1 VTCHNL
7 EKLKFINL
15 LEIDSTNNY
24 IKKNHDNLKNSYPI
38 AVFSKKQTRGRG
50 RDDRV
55 WYSQSDKGLYCS
67 FGVSIKNIN
76 NLNLLSLIIGIAVSE
91 FLSELTGESYN
102 LKWPNDI
109 LFEKKKIAGILIEN
123 IINGENVISIIGI
136 GVNINN
142 EINDFPNIL
151 REKVTSLKMIKNNY
165 YEINKIKKILINH
178 IFKWLEVL
186 EATHIDMIYNKYQ
199 ELTEVFINK
208 KISFHNKDKIINGI
222 YRGIEK
228 NGGIIIEDDMGQ
240 KQTFFSGEII

>member
-7 EKLKFINL
+7 KKLKLINL

-24 IKKNHDNLKNSYPI
+24 IKKNHDKLKKSYPI
-38 AVFSKKQTRGRG
+38 AVFSKRQTRGRG

-55 WYSQSDKGLYCS
+55 WYSNADKGLYCS

-76 NLNLLSLIIGIAVSE
+76 NLNLLSLVIGIAVSE
-91 FLSELTGESYN
+91 FLSKLTEKKYN

-123 IINGENVISIIGI
+123 IINGEEVISIIGI
-136 GVNINN
+136 GININN
-142 EINDFPNIL
+142 ELDNFPNIL
-151 REKVTSLKMIKNNY
+151 RRKTTSLKIIENNY
-165 YEINKIKKILINH
+165 YDINEIKIKLINH
-178 IFKWLEVL
+178 VFKWLEIL
-186 EATHIDMIYNKYQ
+186 EENHVKRIHNKYY
-199 ELTEVFINK
+199 ELTEVFIDKN
-208 KISFHNKDKIINGI
+208 ISFHNKDEIINGI

-240 KQTFFSGEII
+240 KKTFFSGEII